1 MSKRLWITSLVFIVI
16 AVIVGGIFIPNPVGK
31 KILME
36 VKYRGYL
43 PYTPDEAVSIAY
55 TRCTNCHNAQKMLKY
70 CSQCGPPFIVV
81 AQTMK
86 KYVALSNQKG
96 VKIRPFSDPELVAIT
111 QAWNAMVG
119 DWEPR
124 WGLKD
129 VTALLKG
136 DKALIRLAET
146 PVQKRPIEMA
156 LNKRKS
162 APGSYKRIYT
172 FDPSKNSR

>member
-16 AVIVGGIFIPNPVGK
+16 AAAVGGIFIPNPVGK

-36 VKYRGYL
+36 AKYRGYL
-43 PYTPDEAVSIAY
+43 PYTPDDAVTIAY
-55 TRCTNCHNAQKMLKY
+55 SRCTNCHNAQKMLKY

-96 VKIRPFSDPELVAIT
+96 AKIRPFSGPELVAIT

-119 DWEPR
+119 DWEPN
-124 WGLKD
+124 WGVKD
-129 VTALLKG
+129 VTTLLKG
-136 DKALIRLAET
+136 NPALIRLAET
-146 PVQKRPIEMA
+146 PLQKRPIEMA
-156 LNKRKS
+156 LKKRRS

-172 FDPSKNSR
+172 FDPSKNSK